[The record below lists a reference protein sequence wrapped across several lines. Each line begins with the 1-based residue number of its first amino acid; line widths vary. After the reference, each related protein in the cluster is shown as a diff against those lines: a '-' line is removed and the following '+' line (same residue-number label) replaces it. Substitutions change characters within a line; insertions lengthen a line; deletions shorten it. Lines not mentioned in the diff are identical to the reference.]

1 MIWIERRYIYLA
13 ALVLGILL
21 LMGGIFILVTNRLE
35 KRLLEEL
42 KKTQHTL
49 ERIKENELLLAQDL
63 NHARSVLGLQ
73 VRTYDILLGEEKEPF
88 PEKTVSSPLF
98 QAVDTILSRKEQQE
112 REAFLMG
119 ILRSPEVVNLIKT
132 TGMELKR
139 EPGKI
144 ELQKKGIPYFSFTLP
159 MEKSKDNSFVV
170 QSYLGSKLLADAKGP
185 SISRISSYLQEQV
198 PVLET
203 HLNRMQQ
210 LKSQLLSTCTKPR
223 IQSLALEKGLF
234 LSKEEESAEGIHL
247 RYQLKAEP
255 TLSKLELGL
264 QYRKGVFFIEK
275 ETFDTVGTFEEGLAQ
290 ALRNADSR
298 TSKEMRLDS
307 ILSSL
312 RAQMKDTGFQRY
324 LQSKK
329 ISISDRERDTE
340 EYRFID
346 LLEEKGKRIGSIG
359 ILKAR
364 GEVSLFDKDDVFIA
378 SLKMFT
384 IPVPLQDKKKS
395 LNQDSP

>member
-1 MIWIERRYIYLA
+1 MIWIERRHIYLA

-42 KKTQHTL
+42 KKTHHTL
-49 ERIKENELLLAQDL
+49 EQIKENELLLAQDL
-63 NHARSVLGLQ
+63 NHARAVLGLQ
-73 VRTYDILLGEEKEPF
+73 VRTYDFLLREEKEPS
-88 PEKTVSSPLF
+88 PEKTASSPLF

-112 REAFLMG
+112 RETFLMG
-119 ILRSPEVVNLIKT
+119 LLRSPEVMNLIKT
-132 TGMELKR
+132 QGMELKK
-139 EPGKI
+139 EQGKI
-144 ELQKKGIPYFSFTLP
+144 EIQKKGVPYFSFTLP
-159 MEKSKDNSFVV
+159 TESSKDKSFAIE
-170 QSYLGSKLLADAKGP
+170 SYIGRRLAVDAKEP
-185 SISRISSYLQEQV
+185 SISQISSFLQEQSSL
-198 PVLET
+198 LEA
-203 HLNRMQQ
+203 HFHRIQQ
-210 LKSQLLSTCTKPR
+210 LKSQLLSTCTKTR
-223 IQSLALEKGLF
+223 IQSLASEKGLF
-234 LSKEEESAEGIHL
+234 LSKEEESADGIRL
-247 RYQLKAEP
+247 RYLLKVEP
-255 TLSKLELGL
+255 TLSKLEVGL

-275 ETFDTVGTFEEGLAQ
+275 ETFDAVGTFEERLAQ
-290 ALRNADSR
+290 ALRNADTR

-329 ISISDRERDTE
+329 VSISDRERDTE

-364 GEVSLFDKDDVFIA
+364 GDVSLFDKDDVFIT

-395 LNQDSP
+395 LSQDSP